1 MTAFLDTP
9 VEPSVVDPLSVSIPP
24 PPLCDETTVTAAHV
38 RDDEDSDDDA
48 VVFVDAIAAVDAN
61 RDGAVTPP
69 ATTMMESPPLTG
81 PVKNLALFG
90 SSVSPAVPPPPHIP
104 RGVSAAAAA
113 SATPPI
119 QGEKR
124 ENRHLGN

>member
-48 VVFVDAIAAVDAN
+48 VVFVDAIAAV
-61 RDGAVTPP
+61 TPP
-69 ATTMMESPPLTG
+69 ATTVMESPQSLSSTPLTG
-81 PVKNLALFG
+81 PVKNPALFE
-90 SSVSPAVPPPPHIP
+90 SSVSPPAPPPHVP

-119 QGEKR
+119 QGKKG
-124 ENRHLGN
+124 ENRILGDLN